1 LNVCRVPALR
11 PYRPQKCG
19 WVEGARPYFHIQWL
33 QYDAALLGPKLLQAQ
48 DKSLKAAYICLVHS
62 DPHFVRCAQIGVRKT
77 AIIQACG
84 QRGDARSQLA
94 LCWGG
99 LL

>member
-1 LNVCRVPALR
+1 MAAPLVVAIGLTLIA
-11 PYRPQKCG
+11 QKKT
-19 WVEGARPYFHIQWL
+19 
-33 QYDAALLGPKLLQAQ
+33 LGPKLLQTQ

-77 AIIQACG
+77 AIIQACE